1 MHLTL
6 YFTMGLLSG
15 KEDLGQILSK
25 LIENKKNH
33 LKDTQ
38 FVYQKI
44 LKIMKLSFKKQSN
57 SGTKLQ

>member
-1 MHLTL
+1 
-6 YFTMGLLSG
+6 MGLLSG